1 MTSEVSEF
9 VISGMSWARH
19 TRESACL
26 KVEIGM
32 NTLENIENL
41 VEYLTNKVK
50 ALLDEREEML
60 AEITRLRVRL
70 AERDKE
76 AVKASQ
82 EMRTEL
88 ETAQTNALRFE
99 QEQFRVESKL
109 QELNDKL
116 IALVRTS
123 SGKRPGS

>member
-1 MTSEVSEF
+1 
-9 VISGMSWARH
+9 
-19 TRESACL
+19 
-26 KVEIGM
+26 M

>member
-1 MTSEVSEF
+1 LGVS
-9 VISGMSWARH
+9 G
-19 TRESACL
+19 CL
-26 KVEIGM
+26 GFGAPEPRKLSKVEIAM

-41 VEYLTNKVK
+41 VEYLTNKLK
-50 ALLDEREEML
+50 TLLDEREEML
-60 AEITRLRVRL
+60 DEITRLRVRL

-99 QEQFRVESKL
+99 QEQFRIESKL

-116 IALVRTS
+116 IALVHVS
-123 SGKRPGS
+123 SGKRADRD

>member
-1 MTSEVSEF
+1 
-9 VISGMSWARH
+9 
-19 TRESACL
+19 
-26 KVEIGM
+26 M

-41 VEYLTNKVK
+41 VEYLTDKVK
-50 ALLDEREEML
+50 TLLQEREEML
-60 AEITRLRVRL
+60 AEIGRLRVSL
-70 AERDKE
+70 TERDKE

-88 ETAQTNALRFE
+88 EIAQTNALHFE
-99 QEQFRVESKL
+99 QEQVRIESKL

-123 SGKRPGS
+123 SGEQHGS

>member
-1 MTSEVSEF
+1 
-9 VISGMSWARH
+9 
-19 TRESACL
+19 
-26 KVEIGM
+26 M

-41 VEYLTNKVK
+41 VEYLTDKVK
-50 ALLDEREEML
+50 ALLDERKEML
-60 AEITRLRVRL
+60 AEITRLRVCL

-99 QEQFRVESKL
+99 QEQFRIESKL

-116 IALVRTS
+116 IALVRA
-123 SGKRPGS
+123 SGGEGYRG